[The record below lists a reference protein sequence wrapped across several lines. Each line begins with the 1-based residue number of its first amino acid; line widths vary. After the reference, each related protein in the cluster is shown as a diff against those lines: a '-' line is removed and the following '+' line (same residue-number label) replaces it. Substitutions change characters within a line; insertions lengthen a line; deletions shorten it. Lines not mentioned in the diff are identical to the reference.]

1 MVIYKLD
8 FHQAIRSTARTKWY
22 IETFE
27 GQKISIPEAIRRGIV
42 KLHYST
48 DMWKK
53 THWYM
58 YIELLKPV
66 KNLIRERISSL
77 GNVHIQTFSSPEELK
92 SLIVKENEIPLG
104 DC

>member
-58 YIELLKPV
+58 YVEILEPV
-66 KNLIRERISSL
+66 KALIRERISSR
-77 GNVHIQTFSSPEELK
+77 GNVHIYIYNTPEKLQT
-92 SLIVKENEIPLG
+92 LIAKENEIPLG